1 MDSDKVTVGFAF
13 TVYLAVVC
21 YTGVWVCKW
30 APLWVVAAVVMAL
43 TP

>member
-1 MDSDKVTVGFAF
+1 MASDTVTGLLAF
-13 TVYLAVVC
+13 TVYLVVVC